1 MRSVRQYVPLT
12 SFAALLALASAA
24 LPIGQASKAPTQ
36 QPDRNRSMVAS
47 GRLLG
52 NRELLQVSVSQT
64 EGTVALVIESVTA
77 NPKILWQA
85 NSRNS
90 ETNIDSVRIADLDGD
105 GIPELLTLWWKG
117 SSAALRIFHWDAN
130 QRSFVEIPLDEEIDN
145 VRSYRVEHKVGR
157 LSSRLVVDSRSA
169 PSSGLTAREYELRD
183 SRLVRSGGGL
193 DVKTTG
199 ESGIEGQALISPA
212 HPGPLRQGEPASVP
226 FKTTIVVWNTGDG
239 REVTR
244 VDTGSD
250 GRFRVTMRPGT
261 YRVGPPQQTGRFL
274 PRASEETVTVT
285 AGKFVQVTINF
296 DSGIR

>member
-1 MRSVRQYVPLT
+1 MRTNRKYLPLT
-12 SFAALLALASAA
+12 AFATLLALASAA
-24 LPIGQASKAPTQ
+24 LSVGQASKAPTQ
-36 QPDRNRSMVAS
+36 QLDRNRRVVAS

-64 EGTVALVIESVTA
+64 EGTVTLAIESVTA
-77 NPKILWQA
+77 HPKILWQA

-117 SSAALRIFHWDAN
+117 SSAALRIFHWNEN

-169 PSSGLTAREYELRD
+169 PNSELTAREYELRD
-183 SRLVRSGGGL
+183 SRLVRSGGGSE
-193 DVKTTG
+193 VKTTS
-199 ESGIEGQALISPA
+199 ESGIEGQARISPA
-212 HPGPLRQGEPASVP
+212 HPGPLRQGEPGSVP
-226 FKTTIVVWNTGDG
+226 FKTTIVVWNSGDG

-244 VDTGSD
+244 VETDSD
-250 GRFRVTMRPGT
+250 GRFRVTLRPGT

-296 DSGIR
+296 DSGMR